1 MPAREWYVMPQI
13 DYLACVRLRYGH
25 GSMHTSSGQFD
36 TEIDLVLGQFDTE
49 IDLVLGQFNT
59 EIDLVLG

>member
-13 DYLACVRLRYGH
+13 DYLACVRLLW
-25 GSMHTSSGQFD
+25 SWKHTSSGQFD